1 MKIAIPKQVNR
12 IEILIVALSLVVGI
26 YCLLAIL
33 SGQFLVL
40 LAPQIISLSITL
52 LVAVNLAAATMI
64 FTHSLIHYSQVKSL
78 RSLTLILMA
87 FDLAITCI
95 MFLITHPSNDL
106 WSLFVDRNRNR
117 SIAILWGFILVAG
130 SIGPSFFGDTE
141 ATPRTQIASIIWGI
155 ILLPSLAFWFLLSP
169 EPVIISTYA
178 AGVLTPAFWIVI
190 AAFGAIMIA
199 SFLRY
204 IQEWLKNRNQ
214 VILASTCATVFWQF
228 ALWLV
233 PIISIFESN
242 SPFQYAEIIW
252 VSSLTT
258 GFVLIAFAMLS
269 AAIIEP
275 RKQLEDMVVK
285 QTKEIMNSKNE
296 SEFYLNMWTHKM
308 GNLLQGLVIYLDLL
322 SIAEERGNESQDN
335 RRAAK
340 EIAREATLLNT
351 QVTKLSEVK
360 DTLGSDS
367 HPISL
372 ADAISRAMDL
382 SSELLNPDAVRINSK
397 VSSDTRVIA
406 GEMLDV
412 AILCLLSFFA
422 RLRESL
428 HITISSDCKDSIAFV
443 YVDGIGNEVPV
454 EIRKFLE
461 DFVIPDTPSLELDLY
476 VARTIMEHLGGTI
489 NYQRLH
495 ESSTNRFTLELEKV
509 T

>member
-1 MKIAIPKQVNR
+1 M
-12 IEILIVALSLVVGI
+12 LIVFLSSVVAIYYLVV
-26 YCLLAIL
+26 IL
-33 SGQFLVL
+33 SGQILTL
-40 LAPQIISLSITL
+40 LSPQIISLSMTL
-52 LVAVNLAAATMI
+52 LVAVNLTAASLI
-64 FTHSLIHYSQVKSL
+64 FNHSLIHYSQEKRL
-78 RSLTLILMA
+78 RSLILLLMA
-87 FDLAITCI
+87 LDLAIVCV
-95 MFLITHPSNDL
+95 MFLITHPSDDL

-117 SIAILWGFILVAG
+117 SIAILWGSILTVG
-130 SIGPSFFGDTE
+130 SIGSSFFGD
-141 ATPRTQIASIIWGI
+141 ADVTPRIQIVSIILGI
-155 ILLPSLAFWFLLSP
+155 IFLPSIAFWFLLNP
-169 EPVIISTYA
+169 EPVIVSTFTS
-178 AGVLTPAFWIVI
+178 GVLTPAFWIVLVV
-190 AAFGAIMIA
+190 FTVIMIT
-199 SFLRY
+199 SFLKY
-204 IQEWLKNRNQ
+204 FKEWYKKHDR
-214 VILASTCATVFWQF
+214 VVLASTCAMVFWLF
-228 ALWLV
+228 ALWLI
-233 PIISIFESN
+233 PISVVFETI
-242 SPFQYAEIIW
+242 SPFHYSELIW

-258 GFVLIAFAMLS
+258 GFMLIAFAMLS
-269 AAIIEP
+269 TAIIEP
-275 RKQLEDMVVK
+275 RKQLEEIVVK
-285 QTKEIMNSKNE
+285 QTKEIMDSKNE